1 MALENYVEM
10 RDSVAD
16 AHFLLMRAL
25 ERVLAA
31 RHPGRF
37 VPRYWMVTFSRL
49 PYATAF
55 ARGEIQA
62 QILRELTAR
71 QDIARR
77 DRSGAGRRT
86 DCAAPVATARLI
98 VHRPPRYSVFPDD
111 LVATNE
117 RQGLQSDVPVNRAI
131 G

>member
-25 ERVLAA
+25 ERQLAA

-49 PYATAF
+49 PYSVAL
-55 ARGEIQA
+55 ARGEIQSGIARELCAGKTDLA
-62 QILRELTAR
+62 QIDLAR
-71 QDIARR
+71 ADVLI
-77 DRSGAGRRT
+77 GE
-86 DCAAPVATARLI
+86 RL
-98 VHRPPRYSVFPDD
+98 PTLPS
-111 LVATNE
+111 A
-117 RQGLQSDVPVNRAI
+117 
-131 G
+131 